1 LAVRIL
7 VAEDDEALGRT
18 LKRGLEEEGH
28 QVTLVTDGR
37 RVNAALPQ
45 NDACV
50 LDVMLPGLDGFTIV
64 ERARAAGVRTP
75 ILILT
80 AKDAIPDRV
89 AGLRRGADDY
99 LTKPFA
105 FAELTARLDALTRRS
120 VPPLAVLS
128 SGDLSL
134 DRAAHRAT
142 LAGRELS
149 LSEKQFAL
157 LELFLRHAGRVV
169 TRQMVLRE
177 VFGYSFDPGTNLV
190 DVHVAHLRQ
199 KLDRAGRITT
209 VRGVG
214 YRLEDV

>member
-1 LAVRIL
+1 VRIL
-7 VAEDDEALGRT
+7 VAEDDAALGRM
-18 LKRGLEEEGH
+18 LQRGLEEEGH
-28 QVTLVTDGR
+28 QVTLIADGR
-37 RVNAALPQ
+37 QVNAALQQ
-45 NDACV
+45 NDACI
-50 LDVMLPGLDGFTIV
+50 LDLMLPGLDGLSIV

-80 AKDAIPDRV
+80 AKDAVPDRV

-120 VPPLAVLS
+120 APPPLLQ

-142 LAGRELS
+142 LAGHELV

-157 LELFLRHAGRVV
+157 LELFLRHAGQVV
-169 TRQMVLRE
+169 TRQMVLSE

-190 DVHVAHLRQ
+190 DVHVGHLRQ
-199 KLDRAGRITT
+199 KLDRPGRIATI
-209 VRGVG
+209 RGVG
-214 YRLEDV
+214 YRLEDA